1 MDVQAQM
8 KALQDKIDAQE
19 RARRHEDPRQDALLE
34 IAPGVMKRLG
44 DCTPDELRAATALV
58 DDKVRRGL
66 L

>member
-1 MDVQAQM
+1 MDIQAEI
-8 KALQDKIDAQE
+8 KKLQDRIEAQAE
-19 RARRHEDPRQDALLE
+19 ARRHEDPRLDTMME

-58 DDKVRRGL
+58 DEKVRKGL